1 MRRGSWYMNTLH
13 HAFWSYFFFRKK
25 KRQTVKYIV
34 FGGIAPDI
42 IYYVMFLYLLVERS
56 IQKRMNP
63 DSEWSMHYFVH
74 GLFEHPVVEVL
85 RKLGHSIVIWVIA
98 FIILM
103 ILHRGFTLTP
113 LSGFIW
119 GWFLH
124 VVVDFLTHVSDAVPI
139 FYPLYNAVIP
149 GIVSYW
155 NPQYY
160 GTEFG
165 ITHSIVLVSTII
177 YLIRERRKTKKFLK
191 KSAVKDIH
199 T

>member
-1 MRRGSWYMNTLH
+1 MNTLH

-25 KRQTVKYIV
+25 KRQTVKSIV
-34 FGGIAPDI
+34 LGGIAPDI

-63 DSEWSMHYFVH
+63 DIKWSIHYFVH

-98 FIILM
+98 FILLM
-103 ILHRGFTLTP
+103 ILHRGFKLTP

-139 FYPLYNAVIP
+139 FYPSLQRCY
-149 GIVSYW
+149 SRYC
-155 NPQYY
+155 
-160 GTEFG
+160 F
-165 ITHSIVLVSTII
+165 VLESSLLRYRIRNHTLHLPRIND
-177 YLIRERRKTKKFLK
+177 YLFNKRT
-191 KSAVKDIH
+191 S
-199 T
+199 

>member
-1 MRRGSWYMNTLH
+1 MNTLH

-34 FGGIAPDI
+34 LGGIAPDI

-56 IQKRMNP
+56 IQKLMNP
-63 DSEWSMHYFVH
+63 KIELSMHYFVH

-85 RKLGHSIVIWVIA
+85 RKLGHSIVIWLIA
-98 FIILM
+98 FIIVI
-103 ILHRGFTLTP
+103 ILHKGFKLTP
-113 LSGFIW
+113 LSGLVW

-124 VVVDFLTHVSDAVPI
+124 IVVDFFTHVSDAVPI
-139 FYPLYNAVIP
+139 FYPIYNTVIP
-149 GIVSYW
+149 GFVSYW
-155 NPQYY
+155 NPHYY
-160 GTEFG
+160 GIEFG

-177 YLIRERRKTKKFLK
+177 YLIRERRKTKKNLR
-191 KSAVKDIH
+191 KSLSKDFH

>member
-1 MRRGSWYMNTLH
+1 MNTLH

-34 FGGIAPDI
+34 LGGIAPDI

-56 IQKRMNP
+56 IQKLMNP
-63 DSEWSMHYFVH
+63 KIELSMHYFVH

-85 RKLGHSIVIWVIA
+85 RKLGHSIVIWLIA
-98 FIILM
+98 FIIVI
-103 ILHRGFTLTP
+103 ILHKGFKLTP
-113 LSGFIW
+113 LSGLVW

-124 VVVDFLTHVSDAVPI
+124 IVVDFFTHVSDAVPI
-139 FYPLYNAVIP
+139 FFPIYNTVIP
-149 GIVSYW
+149 GFVSYW
-155 NPQYY
+155 NPHYY
-160 GTEFG
+160 GIEFG

-177 YLIRERRKTKKFLK
+177 YLIRERRKTKKNLR
-191 KSAVKDIH
+191 KSLSKDFH